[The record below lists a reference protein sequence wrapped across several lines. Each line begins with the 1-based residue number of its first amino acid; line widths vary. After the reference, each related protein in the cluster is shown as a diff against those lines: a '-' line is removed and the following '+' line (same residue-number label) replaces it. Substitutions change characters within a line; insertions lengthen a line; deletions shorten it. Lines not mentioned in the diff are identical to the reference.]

1 MRSRLSNRMLC
12 SLLAIFVVAP
22 LMAACGIGTS
32 PGDGGAATI
41 TAEELAT
48 YTRELSDDRLQGRG
62 PAGPG
67 EPPTLDYIAA
77 AYERIG
83 LVPVGNPADDPE
95 SGRTYLQAV
104 EMVGITTDPATAALA
119 FTGSSESLP
128 AMQYGTDFVAWT
140 PTETESLD
148 IEGDLVFVG
157 YGTVAP
163 EENWD
168 DYKGQDMSGKVLV
181 MLVGDP
187 PLEDVERF
195 GGPAMTYYGRWTYK
209 YEEAARQGAAGAI
222 LVHDTGPAGYG
233 WNVVEASWAGEQ
245 MSLPLPAGALPP
257 APLHGWITWD
267 QGTELFAAANLD
279 IDELSAA
286 AVSEEF
292 EPVDLGLQAVAHID
306 STLRH
311 TSSNNVVGAL
321 EGSDPEVSDEYI
333 LFAAHWDHFGVG
345 SPIEGDAIYNGAL
358 DNATGVG
365 AILEIA
371 EAFATMEPRARR
383 SILFIATTAEEQ
395 GLLGSAY
402 YAANPI
408 VPLED
413 TLALINV
420 DGLNT
425 WGPTED
431 VLVVGLGNSTLDD
444 TLTEVLAANGR
455 TVAPDDEPEKGYF
468 YRADQFPFA
477 KVGVPVLY
485 TGTGVRYIG
494 KPADFADEIRQTYT
508 QVHYHQ
514 PSDEFDPMWDFSGA
528 EQDVRALYEVAL
540 ILAQG
545 DAWPEWKP
553 GTEFKAARDEMMGG
567 Q

>member
-1 MRSRLSNRMLC
+1 MRTRLSLRTFG
-12 SLLAIFVVAP
+12 SLLVLLVAAS
-22 LMAACGIGTS
+22 LSWSCGIGTS
-32 PGDGGAATI
+32 PSEGGAATI
-41 TAEELAT
+41 SAEELAD
-48 YTRELSDDRLQGRG
+48 YTRELSDDRFQGRG

-67 EPPTLDYIAA
+67 EPPTLEYIAS

-83 LVPVGNPADDPE
+83 LVPVGDPADEPE
-95 SGRTYLQAV
+95 GGRTYLQAV
-104 EMVGITTDPATAALA
+104 EMVGITADPATATLA
-119 FTGSSESLP
+119 FAGGAESMT
-128 AMQYGTDFVAWT
+128 AMQFGTDFVTWT
-140 PTETESLD
+140 TTETESLD
-148 IEGDLVFVG
+148 VEGDLVFVG

-187 PLEDVERF
+187 PLEDVDRF
-195 GGPAMTYYGRWTYK
+195 GGAAMTYYGRWTYK

-245 MSLPLPAGALPP
+245 MSLPLPEGALPP
-257 APLHGWITWD
+257 APLHGWVTWD
-267 QGTELFAAANLD
+267 RGAELAAAAGLD
-279 IDELSAA
+279 LEELAAA
-286 AVSEEF
+286 AVSEDF
-292 EPVDLGLQAVAHID
+292 VPVDLGMRASAHVD
-306 STLRH
+306 STMRH
-311 TSSNNVVGAL
+311 TVSNNVVGVL
-321 EGSDPEVSDEYI
+321 EGSYPEVADEYI
-333 LFAAHWDHFGVG
+333 VFAAHWDHFGVG
-345 SPIEGDAIYNGAL
+345 SPIDGDAIYNGAL

-371 EAFATMEPRARR
+371 EAFASLEPRARR
-383 SILFIATTAEEQ
+383 STLFIATTAEEQ

-402 YAANPI
+402 YVAHPI
-408 VPLED
+408 VPLEK

-431 VLVVGLGNSTLDD
+431 VLIVGFGNSTMDD
-444 TLTEVLAANGR
+444 TLAEVLAGDDR
-455 TVAPDDEPEKGYF
+455 IVAPDDEPEKGYF

-477 KVGVPVLY
+477 KAGVPVLY
-485 TGTGVRYIG
+485 TGTGAKFID
-494 KPADFADEIRQTYT
+494 KPEDFADEIRQTYT

-528 EQDVRALYEVAL
+528 EQDVRALFEVAL
-540 ILAQG
+540 IIAQG
-545 DAWPEWKP
+545 DTWPEWNA
-553 GTEFKAARDEMMGG
+553 GTEFKAVREEMLGG
-567 Q
+567 H

>member
-1 MRSRLSNRMLC
+1 MTSRLSNRTLC
-12 SLLAIFVVAP
+12 SLLAILVVAP
-22 LMAACGIGTS
+22 LTWGCGVGTS

-41 TAEELAT
+41 SAEELAT
-48 YTRELSDDRLQGRG
+48 YTRELSDDRFQGRG

-67 EPPTLDYIAA
+67 EPPTLEYIQA

-83 LVPVGNPADDPE
+83 LVPVGDPSDDPE
-95 SGRTYLQAV
+95 GAPTYLQAV
-104 EMVGITTDPATAALA
+104 EMVGITADPATATLEL
-119 FTGSSESLP
+119 TGGSASLP
-128 AMQYGTDFVAWT
+128 ALQYGSDFVTWT
-140 PTETESLD
+140 TSETESLD

-168 DYKGQDMSGKVLV
+168 DYKGQDMTGKVLV

-222 LVHDTGPAGYG
+222 LVHATDAAGYG
-233 WNVVEASWAGEQ
+233 WNVVESSWSGEQ
-245 MSLPLPAGALPP
+245 MSLPSPEEALPP
-257 APLHGWITWD
+257 TPLQGWITWD
-267 QGTELFAAANLD
+267 RGAELFAAAGRDL
-279 IDELSAA
+279 DELSAA
-286 AVSEEF
+286 AVSESF
-292 EPVDLGLQAVAHID
+292 EPVEVGVQANAHLD
-306 STLRH
+306 NTLRH
-311 TSSNNVVGAL
+311 TSSNNVVGAI

-333 LFAAHWDHFGVG
+333 LFAAHWDHLGVG
-345 SPIEGDAIYNGAL
+345 SPIEGDGIYNGAL
-358 DNATGVG
+358 DNASGVG

-395 GLLGSAY
+395 GLLGAAY

-408 VPLED
+408 VPLEN

-431 VLVVGLGNSTLDD
+431 VLIVGFGNSTLDD
-444 TLTEVLAANGR
+444 TLTEVLAGDGR
-455 TVAPDDEPEKGYF
+455 IVAPDDEPEKGYF

-485 TGTGVRYIG
+485 TGTGAKFIG
-494 KPADFADEIRQTYT
+494 KPADFADEIRETYT

-514 PSDEFDPMWDFSGA
+514 PSDEFDPLWDFSGA

-553 GTEFKAARDEMMGG
+553 GTEFKAAREEMMGG
-567 Q
+567 H

>member
-1 MRSRLSNRMLC
+1 MRSGLSNRTLC
-12 SLLAIFVVAP
+12 GLLAILVVTP
-22 LMAACGIGTS
+22 LTAACGAGSS
-32 PGDGGAATI
+32 PSDGGAATI

-48 YTRELSDDRLQGRG
+48 YTRELSDDRFQGRG

-67 EPPTLDYIAA
+67 EPPTLEYIAS

-83 LVPVGNPADDPE
+83 LVPVGDPADSPE
-95 SGRTYLQAV
+95 GGRTYLQAV
-104 EMVGITTDPATAALA
+104 EMVGITPDPGTATLQ
-119 FTGSSESLP
+119 FTGDSTSLDDL
-128 AMQYGTDFVAWT
+128 QFGSDFVAWT
-140 PTETESLD
+140 TGGSESLD
-148 IEGDLVFVG
+148 VEGDLVFVG

-163 EENWD
+163 EENWN
-168 DYKGQDMSGKVLV
+168 DYKGQDMTGKVLV

-222 LVHDTGPAGYG
+222 LVHETGPAGYG

-245 MSLPLPAGALPP
+245 MSLPSPEGALPP
-257 APLHGWITWD
+257 TPLQGWIT
-267 QGTELFAAANLD
+267 GERGAELFAAAGLD
-279 IDELSAA
+279 LVELSAA
-286 AVSEEF
+286 ALSEDF
-292 EPVDLGLQAVAHID
+292 EPVELGMVARGHID

-311 TSSNNVVGAL
+311 TVSNNVVGAV
-321 EGSDPEVSDEYI
+321 EGSDPDVSDEYI

-345 SPIEGDAIYNGAL
+345 SPIDGDAIYNGAL

-365 AILEIA
+365 AIIEIA

-383 SILFIATTAEEQ
+383 SVLFIATTAEEQ

-408 VPLED
+408 IPLEK

-431 VLVVGLGNSTLDD
+431 VLIVGFGNSTLDD
-444 TLTEVLAANGR
+444 TLTEVLAR
-455 TVAPDDEPEKGYF
+455 DDRIVAPDDEPEKGYF

-485 TGTGVRYIG
+485 TGTGAKFIG

-508 QVHYHQ
+508 QIHYHQ
-514 PSDEFDPMWDFSGA
+514 PSDEFDPDWDFSGA

-545 DAWPEWKP
+545 DAWPEWNA
-553 GTEFKAARDEMMGG
+553 GTEFKAVREEMMSGH
-567 Q
+567 

>member
-1 MRSRLSNRMLC
+1 
-12 SLLAIFVVAP
+12 
-22 LMAACGIGTS
+22 MAALIVALLTCGCGIGTS

-41 TAEELAT
+41 TADELAT
-48 YTRELSDDRLQGRG
+48 YTRELSDDSLQGRG

-67 EPPTLDYIAA
+67 EPPTLEYIQS

-83 LVPVGNPADDPE
+83 LVPMGDPADDGE
-95 SGRTYLQAV
+95 GGRTYLQAV
-104 EMVGITTDPATAALA
+104 EMVGITADPSTASLE
-119 FTGSSESLP
+119 FSGGSSSLP
-128 AMQYGTDFVAWT
+128 AMQFGTDFVTWT
-140 PTETESLD
+140 TTETETLD

-163 EENWD
+163 EEGWD
-168 DYKGQDMSGKVLV
+168 DYKGQDMTGKVLV

-187 PLEDVERF
+187 PLEDTERF
-195 GGPAMTYYGRWTYK
+195 GGAAMTYYGRWTYK

-222 LVHDTGPAGYG
+222 LVHDTPAAGYG

-245 MSLPLPAGALPP
+245 MSLPLPEGALPP
-257 APLHGWITWD
+257 TPLQGWITWD
-267 QGTELFAAANLD
+267 RGVELFAAAGLD
-279 IDELSAA
+279 FEQLAGD
-286 AVSEEF
+286 AVSDDF
-292 EPVDLGLQAVAHID
+292 EPVELDMQATAHLD
-306 STLRH
+306 NTLRH
-311 TSSNNVVGAL
+311 TSSNNVIGAV

-345 SPIEGDAIYNGAL
+345 KPIDGDAIYNGAL

-371 EAFATMEPRARR
+371 EAFATLSPRARR
-383 SILFIATTAEEQ
+383 SIMFIATTAEEQ
-395 GLLGSAY
+395 GLLGAAY
-402 YAANPI
+402 YAAHPI
-408 VPLED
+408 VPLD
-413 TLALINV
+413 KTLALINV

-425 WGPTED
+425 WGPTRD
-431 VLVVGLGNSTLDD
+431 VIVVGLGNSTLDD
-444 TLTEVLAANGR
+444 TLAEVLAGDDR
-455 TVAPDDEPEKGYF
+455 TIAPDAEPEKGFF

-485 TGTGVRYIG
+485 TDTGVDFIG
-494 KPADFADEIRQTYT
+494 KPEDFAEEIRQTYT
-508 QVHYHQ
+508 QVHYHM

-528 EQDVRALYEVAL
+528 EQDVRSLFEVAF

-545 DAWPEWKP
+545 DTWPEWKP
-553 GTEFKAARDEMMGG
+553 GTEFKAVREEMLGG

>member
-1 MRSRLSNRMLC
+1 MRSGFSNRTLC
-12 SLLAIFVVAP
+12 SLLAILVAAP
-22 LMAACGIGTS
+22 LTWSCGIGTS

-41 TAEELAT
+41 SAEEIAT
-48 YTRELSDDRLQGRG
+48 YTRELSDDRFQGRG

-67 EPPTLDYIAA
+67 EPPTLEYISS
-77 AYERIG
+77 AYKRIG
-83 LVPVGNPADDPE
+83 LVPAGDPADDAE
-95 SGRTYLQAV
+95 GGRTYLQAV
-104 EMVGITTDPATAALA
+104 EMVGITADPATATLEL
-119 FTGSSESLP
+119 TGSSTSLP
-128 AMQYGTDFVAWT
+128 ALQYGSDFVTWT
-140 PTETESLD
+140 TGETESLD

-168 DYKGQDMSGKVLV
+168 DYKGQDMNGKVLV

-195 GGPAMTYYGRWTYK
+195 GGAAMTYYGRWTYK

-222 LVHDTGPAGYG
+222 LVHATDAAGYG
-233 WNVVEASWAGEQ
+233 WNVVESSWSGEQ
-245 MSLPLPAGALPP
+245 MSLPSPEGALPP
-257 APLHGWITWD
+257 APLQGWITWD
-267 QGTELFAAANLD
+267 RGAELFATANLD
-279 IDELSAA
+279 LDELSAA
-286 AVSEEF
+286 AVSEDF
-292 EPVDLGLQAVAHID
+292 EPVEMGIRASAHLD
-306 STLRH
+306 STLRQ
-311 TSSNNVVGAL
+311 TSSNNVVGVI
-321 EGSDPEVSDEYI
+321 EGGDPEVSDEYI
-333 LFAAHWDHFGVG
+333 LFAAHWDHLGVG
-345 SPIEGDAIYNGAL
+345 TPIEGDGIYNGAL

-395 GLLGSAY
+395 GLLGAAY
-402 YAANPI
+402 HAAHPV

-431 VLVVGLGNSTLDD
+431 VLIVGFGNSTLDD
-444 TLTEVLAANGR
+444 TLIDVLARDSR

-485 TGTGVRYIG
+485 TGTGVQFIG

-528 EQDVRALYEVAL
+528 EQDVRALFEVAL

-545 DAWPEWKP
+545 DTWPEWKP
-553 GTEFKAARDEMMGG
+553 GTEFKAAREEMLGG
-567 Q
+567 H